1 MTFQHTSSRNVTCDL
16 SQPQWLMSG
25 ADTGSVVADGTKPA
39 GLVEAFIQGKSP
51 ALPCEDALVITERHI
66 AVIDGMS
73 SPLKTKGQ
81 TPSGRVFAQAA
92 ALAIRDLRADIT
104 AGQAVKE
111 ITQRLQGIHAGHDGP
126 IGAVAAIYSVQHREV
141 WRVGDVHVAIGEDI
155 HPATKDVD
163 TALEYYRAAV
173 NAASFAAGM
182 PLEDV
187 IATDP
192 GLRGAAHLLHI
203 QPALANRV
211 GAFGYGVLNGA
222 RVPEQFIDILPVP
235 QGTPQLVLASD
246 GCLGPLPSLAEAE
259 EKLIEAMITDPAGI
273 GVLRQMAK
281 CTKPGNNAP
290 DDRAYIRLTFNTPTI
305 NISKQKEQP

>member
-1 MTFQHTSSRNVTCDL
+1 MTFQHTSPRNVTFDR
-16 SQPQWLMSG
+16 SQPRWLRSG
-25 ADTGSVVADGTKPA
+25 ADTGSFVADGTTPA

-73 SPLKTKGQ
+73 SPLKAKGQ
-81 TPSGRVFAQAA
+81 PPSGRVFAQAA
-92 ALAIRDLRADIT
+92 ALAVRDLPGHIT
-104 AGQAVKE
+104 ADQAVRA
-111 ITQRLQGIHAGHDGP
+111 ITHRLQGIRAGHDGP
-126 IGAVAAIYSVQHREV
+126 VGAVVAIYSVQRREV
-141 WRVGDVHVAIGEDI
+141 WRVGDVHVAIGDDI

-182 PLEDV
+182 PLEEV

-192 GLRGAAHLLHI
+192 GLSGAEHLLHI

-222 RVPEQFIDILPVP
+222 RVPEEFIDILPVP
-235 QGTPQLVLASD
+235 QGAPQLVLASD
-246 GCLGPLPSLAEAE
+246 GFLGPLPSLAEAE
-259 EKLIEAMITDPAGI
+259 EKLFEAMIADPAGI
-273 GVLRQMAK
+273 GLLRQMAK

-290 DDRAYIRLTFNTPTI
+290 DDRAYIRLAFETPTT

>member
-1 MTFQHTSSRNVTCDL
+1 MTFQHTSPRNVTCDR
-16 SQPQWLMSG
+16 SQPRWLMSG
-25 ADTGSVVADGTKPA
+25 ADTGSIVADGTTPA

-51 ALPCEDALVITERHI
+51 VLPSEDALVITERHI

-104 AGQAVKE
+104 AGEAVKE

-126 IGAVAAIYSVQHREV
+126 VGAVAAIYSVRRREV
-141 WRVGDVHVAIGEDI
+141 WRVGDVHVAIGDDI

-163 TALEYYRAAV
+163 KALEDYRAAV
-173 NAASFAAGM
+173 NAAALAAGVS
-182 PLEDV
+182 LQEV

-192 GLRGAAHLLHI
+192 GLGSAEHLLSV

-211 GAFGYGVLNGA
+211 GAFGYGVLNGSA
-222 RVPEQFIDILPVP
+222 VPEQFIEILPVP
-235 QGTPQLVLASD
+235 TEASQLVLASD
-246 GCLGPLPSLAEAE
+246 GYLGPVASFASAEGE
-259 EKLIEAMITDPAGI
+259 LLNAMGDDPAGI
-273 GVLRQMAK
+273 GLLRQMAK

-290 DDRAYIRLTFNTPTI
+290 DDRAYLRVAFNASSHNPPH
-305 NISKQKEQP
+305 QKEQQ